1 MQVTI
6 DISKDI
12 QKQRQKQMTITLDRI
27 GGFEATAPSVKGR
40 AVYVGNPEVSRTPLY
55 EVVDSQRVPVT
66 DGNGRDCYS
75 VFGSYKGLGDFTVKE
90 GEYAGKRK
98 LILNLDVA
106 GEKIGLFSGMGTR
119 TTLSTLQAL
128 NVLKDA
134 GALSGLMRLTYKR
147 GDRKPTAVFVAISV
161 SSDGYNWEPV
171 WTSGTPYDLPD
182 DITVEAHCETLFA
195 RLSGAEEEAETYSFD
210 AEF

>member
-1 MQVTI
+1 
-6 DISKDI
+6 
-12 QKQRQKQMTITLDRI
+12 MTITFDRI
-27 GGFEATAPSVKGR
+27 GGFEATAPNAKGR
-40 AVYVGNPEVSRTPLY
+40 AVYVGNQEVSRTPLY

-66 DGNGRDCYS
+66 DCNGRDCYS
-75 VFGSYKGLGDFTVKE
+75 VFGSYKGVGDFTVKE

-106 GEKIGLFSGMGTR
+106 GEKVGLFSGMGTR

-134 GALSGLMRLTYKR
+134 GALSGLMRVTYKR
-147 GDRKPTAVFVAISV
+147 GDRRPTAVFVAISV
-161 SSDGYNWEPV
+161 SKDGSNWEPV
-171 WTSGTPYDLPD
+171 WTSGTAYDLPQD
-182 DITVEAHCETLFA
+182 TEVEAHCETLFA
-195 RLSGAEEEAETYSFD
+195 RLSGSEEEEEAYSFY